1 MIKKLFLLF
10 IIIGAGYYYWTTR
23 PISHGP
29 GVVAPDAPVQRDIP
43 KVPDISHKN
52 FTLDP
57 KAEIQLEARILSIKR
72 YRDIYTDL
80 TKTDV
85 VFGWGSMSD
94 EKNLKS
100 LFVGQEDRSL
110 SLKIA
115 DPPIDPPEIWTHIAN
130 MHLIPSTE
138 EISDKI
144 NSFRKGHIVRLK
156 GYLVDASSHT
166 NGWELKTSLN
176 RKDRG
181 KGSSELLWVKTL
193 TIHP

>member
-29 GVVAPDAPVQRDIP
+29 GIVAPDAPVQRDIP
-43 KVPDISHKN
+43 KVPDFSHKN

-72 YRDIYTDL
+72 YRDMYSDL

-85 VFGWGSMSD
+85 VFGWGPMSN
-94 EKNLKS
+94 EENLVS

-115 DPPIDPPEIWTHIAN
+115 DPPIDPSTIRMHVAN
-130 MHLIPSTE
+130 MHLISSIE
-138 EISDKI
+138 EISNKI
-144 NSFRKGHIVRLK
+144 NSFREGHIVNVQ
-156 GYLVDASSHT
+156 GFLVDAKSHT
-166 NGWELKTSLN
+166 NGWELKTSLS
-176 RKDRG
+176 RTDRG